1 MAGLQGPPAGRCSTC
16 GLAGPWLL
24 PSCLESS
31 RTANGST
38 VEAECPREPCRL
50 QGESR
55 RSADT
60 TPGAGPSFNVAT
72 AARAGTEG
80 RRRNREPNPEIS
92 MALGR
97 AASGERRL
105 GAAAVLAVLSALLL
119 AGATCPPPLAGNVGR
134 EGGGV
139 TVINVPPQFSGFR
152 IRTQDGLN
160 YIDVVVSDYNS
171 WSDIFRV
178 EVAIENDLQAP
189 VADVTF
195 QQYPDNAT
203 LQRQP
208 QFAEPV
214 GSFLVRSLSSATY
227 SATGQSIPE
236 RTEMRVTFVMSPVN
250 GKWLSVTATDLGGL
264 TAFAQVEYSPGFLG
278 RLPMINGWLLMT
290 IALTFSV
297 ALVAVRIRRDRI
309 RE

>member
-1 MAGLQGPPAGRCSTC
+1 MTTLSV
-16 GLAGPWLL
+16 LL
-24 PSCLESS
+24 V
-31 RTANGST
+31 T
-38 VEAECPREPCRL
+38 
-50 QGESR
+50 
-55 RSADT
+55 
-60 TPGAGPSFNVAT
+60 
-72 AARAGTEG
+72 
-80 RRRNREPNPEIS
+80 
-92 MALGR
+92 
-97 AASGERRL
+97 
-105 GAAAVLAVLSALLL
+105 GAAID
-119 AGATCPPPLAGNVGR
+119 PPSAGNLDR

-189 VADVTF
+189 IADVTF

-208 QFAEPV
+208 QFTEPV

-264 TAFAQVEYSPGFLG
+264 TAFAQVEYSAGFLG
-278 RLPMINGWLLMT
+278 RLPTVNSWILVAV
-290 IALTFSV
+290 ALTFSV
-297 ALVAVRIRRDRI
+297 VLVAARVRRDRI
-309 RE
+309 GG

>member
-1 MAGLQGPPAGRCSTC
+1 MLGAVPKFNATKRVPTGMR
-16 GLAGPWLL
+16 
-24 PSCLESS
+24 
-31 RTANGST
+31 
-38 VEAECPREPCRL
+38 EARREHERNPGIGMG
-50 QGESR
+50 QR
-55 RSADT
+55 RIGYA
-60 TPGAGPSFNVAT
+60 
-72 AARAGTEG
+72 
-80 RRRNREPNPEIS
+80 
-92 MALGR
+92 
-97 AASGERRL
+97 ERRL
-105 GAAAVLAVLSALLL
+105 AAVALLTTLSALLVT
-119 AGATCPPPLAGNVGR
+119 GAAIGLPSAGNVGR

-160 YIDVVVSDYNS
+160 YVDVVVSDYNS

-178 EVAIENDLQAP
+178 EVAIENDMQAP

-214 GSFLVRSLSSATY
+214 GSFLVRSLSSAAY
-227 SATGQSIPE
+227 SATGQSISE

-278 RLPMINGWLLMT
+278 RLPTINGWILMT
-290 IALTFSV
+290 IALAFSV

-309 RE
+309 GE

>member
-1 MAGLQGPPAGRCSTC
+1 MLGAVPKFNATKRVPTGMR
-16 GLAGPWLL
+16 
-24 PSCLESS
+24 
-31 RTANGST
+31 
-38 VEAECPREPCRL
+38 EARREHERNPGIGMG
-50 QGESR
+50 QR
-55 RSADT
+55 RIGYA
-60 TPGAGPSFNVAT
+60 
-72 AARAGTEG
+72 
-80 RRRNREPNPEIS
+80 
-92 MALGR
+92 
-97 AASGERRL
+97 ERRL
-105 GAAAVLAVLSALLL
+105 AAVALLTTLSVLLVTGAAI
-119 AGATCPPPLAGNVGR
+119 GPPLAGNVGR

-160 YIDVVVSDYNS
+160 YIDVLVSDYNS

-195 QQYPDNAT
+195 QQYPDNVS

-236 RTEMRVTFVMSPVN
+236 RTEIRVTFVMSPVN

-264 TAFAQVEYSPGFLG
+264 TAFAQVEYSAGFLG
-278 RLPMINGWLLMT
+278 RLPTVSSWILVAV
-290 IALTFSV
+290 ALTFSV
-297 ALVAVRIRRDRI
+297 VLVAARVRRDRI
-309 RE
+309 GG

>member
-1 MAGLQGPPAGRCSTC
+1 MLGAVPKFNATKRIPTGM
-16 GLAGPWLL
+16 
-24 PSCLESS
+24 
-31 RTANGST
+31 
-38 VEAECPREPCRL
+38 RET
-50 QGESR
+50 R
-55 RSADT
+55 REHERN
-60 TPGAGPSFNVAT
+60 PGIGM
-72 AARAGTEG
+72 GQ
-80 RRRNREPNPEIS
+80 RRIGY
-92 MALGR
+92 A
-97 AASGERRL
+97 ERRL
-105 GAAAVLAVLSALLL
+105 AAVALLAVLSALLL

-195 QQYPDNAT
+195 QQYPDNVT

-208 QFAEPV
+208 EFAEPV

-264 TAFAQVEYSPGFLG
+264 TAFAQVEYSPGLLW
-278 RLPMINGWLLMT
+278 RLPTINGWILMA
-290 IALTFSV
+290 IALNVSV
-297 ALVAVRIRRDRI
+297 VLVAVRIRRDRI
-309 RE
+309 GQ

>member
-1 MAGLQGPPAGRCSTC
+1 
-16 GLAGPWLL
+16 
-24 PSCLESS
+24 
-31 RTANGST
+31 
-38 VEAECPREPCRL
+38 
-50 QGESR
+50 
-55 RSADT
+55 
-60 TPGAGPSFNVAT
+60 
-72 AARAGTEG
+72 
-80 RRRNREPNPEIS
+80 
-92 MALGR
+92 
-97 AASGERRL
+97 
-105 GAAAVLAVLSALLL
+105 
-119 AGATCPPPLAGNVGR
+119 
-134 EGGGV
+134 V

-189 VADVTF
+189 IADVTF

-208 QFAEPV
+208 QFTEPV

-264 TAFAQVEYSPGFLG
+264 TAFAQVEYSAGFLG
-278 RLPMINGWLLMT
+278 RLPTVNSWILVAV
-290 IALTFSV
+290 ALTFSV
-297 ALVAVRIRRDRI
+297 VLVAARVRRDRI
-309 RE
+309 GG